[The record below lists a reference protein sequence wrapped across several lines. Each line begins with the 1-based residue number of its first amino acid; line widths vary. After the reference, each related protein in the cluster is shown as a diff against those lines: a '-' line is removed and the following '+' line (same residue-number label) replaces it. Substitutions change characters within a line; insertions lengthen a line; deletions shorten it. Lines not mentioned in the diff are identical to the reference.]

1 MTYLS
6 SNDDPVSPAGGKT
19 TAVISLV
26 SGKST
31 NDLVEENQV
40 LQRELECLQAE
51 FKEEQYTKKMQS
63 IEIARLI

>member
-19 TAVISLV
+19 AVISLV

-31 NDLVEENQV
+31 NDLIEENQV
-40 LQRELECLQAE
+40 L
-51 FKEEQYTKKMQS
+51 
-63 IEIARLI
+63 